1 MNKTQSCSALCLF
14 LALFS
19 AVSGF
24 GRPSDP
30 DKRPLDPDKLRKID
44 VAIDKA
50 IDEQR
55 LPGAVLWVEHGG
67 DHYWKAYGNRSL
79 VPTEEIMTR
88 DTIFDAAS
96 LSKILATTPAVMLL
110 IERGQIKLD
119 ERVHTYIPEFTGD
132 GKERITVRQLLTHTS
147 GLPEDVSTHPK
158 WQGAQ
163 TAIHMASVMKLKAAP
178 GEEFRYS
185 DINFFLLGEIVAR
198 VSHMPLNVFCAKEIY
213 HPLKMNDTGYLPEKG
228 KIPRIAPTEMT
239 EGVMLRGT
247 VHDPTA
253 RFMGGVAGHAGV
265 FTTAPDMARYARM
278 MLNLGELDG
287 VRIFKPETVKLMTS
301 VQTPPGLDDR
311 RGFGW
316 DIDSGFSRLRGEHF
330 PLGSYGHTGF
340 TGTAFWIDPFSKTF
354 FIFLSNRVH
363 PNGVGNVLKLYR
375 TIGTLAAEAVTDFD
389 FNLVPGALEPFP
401 RHKEAPPAAAPKPA
415 ADLPRVLNGIDVL
428 VNENFA
434 PLKGLRLG
442 LITNPTGKDW
452 HRYPLVDLL
461 RNAPGV
467 QLKALFGP
475 EHGFYGNY
483 DEPVSDA
490 VDEHTGLP
498 IYSLYG
504 TNRAPTR
511 EQMEQ
516 LDALV
521 FDIQDVGCRFYT
533 YTSTLGLAMDAANK
547 EGLKFFVL
555 DRINPINGRMID
567 GPVLTAKTS
576 FVGYHPVPVR
586 SGMTEGELAG
596 MYKAERH
603 FDNLDLT
610 VIPLQGWNRTLWYD
624 ETGQPWINP
633 SPNMRSLTEAMLY
646 PGVGLIEG
654 CAISV
659 GRGTGTPFEVIGAP
673 YIEDVRLAAALNK
686 EGLPGVRFIPIRFT
700 PTDYIF
706 KNQSCGGV
714 NIVLT
719 DRERCPVV
727 DIALAAATI
736 LNRWYPD
743 QFKVEEMAHLL
754 LDGPTLQAIQDD
766 KPIGEIRQ
774 LWTDKLAEFK
784 ARREKYLLYH

>member
-1 MNKTQSCSALCLF
+1 MNKTLSCSALCLI
-14 LALFS
+14 LALLPAAS
-19 AVSGF
+19 A
-24 GRPSDP
+24 PN
-30 DKRPLDPDKLRKID
+30 RPLDPDKLRKID
-44 VAIDKA
+44 AAIDKA

-55 LPGAVLWVEHGG
+55 LPGAVVWVEHGG
-67 DHYWKAYGNRSL
+67 DHYWKAYGNRAL
-79 VPTEEIMTR
+79 IPTEEPMTR
-88 DTIFDAAS
+88 DTIFDVAS
-96 LSKILATTPAVMLL
+96 VTKVLATTPAVMILV
-110 IERGQIKLD
+110 ERGKIRLD
-119 ERVHTYIPEFTGD
+119 EPVHSYIPEFTGD

-147 GLPEDVSTHPK
+147 GLPEDVSTKPK
-158 WQGAQ
+158 WQGAE
-163 TAIHMASVMKLKAAP
+163 TAIRMASAMKLKARP
-178 GEEFRYS
+178 GQQFRYS

-198 VSHMPLNVFCAKEIY
+198 VSHTPLNVFCAKEIY
-213 HPLKMNDTGYLPEKG
+213 RPLKMVDTGYLPDKEKL
-228 KIPRIAPTEMT
+228 PRIAPTEMT
-239 EGVMLRGT
+239 DGVMLRGV

-253 RFMGGVAGHAGV
+253 RYMGGVAGHAGV
-265 FTTAPDMARYARM
+265 FTTAPDLARYARM
-278 MLNLGELDG
+278 MLNQGELEG
-287 VRIFKPETVKLMTS
+287 VRIFKPETVKMMTS
-301 VQTPPGLDDR
+301 VQTPPGMDDR

-340 TGTAFWIDPFSKTF
+340 TGIAFWIDPFSKTF
-354 FIFLSNRVH
+354 FILLSNRVH
-363 PNGVGNVLKLYR
+363 PNGSGNVLKLYR
-375 TIGTLAAEAVTDFD
+375 TVGTLAAEAVTDFD
-389 FNLVPGALEPFP
+389 FNFVPGALAPLP
-401 RHKEAPPAAAPKPA
+401 RHKSPPPAATPKPA

-434 PLKGLRLG
+434 PLQGLRIG

-452 HRYPLVDLL
+452 RRYPLIDLL

-475 EHGFYGNY
+475 EHGFYGNF

-504 TNRAPTR
+504 ERHAPTP

-533 YTSTLGLAMDAANK
+533 YTATLGLAMEAANK

-555 DRINPINGRMID
+555 DRINPINGLMID
-567 GPVLTAKTS
+567 GPLLTGKTS
-576 FVGYHPVPVR
+576 FVGWHPVPVR
-586 SGMTEGELAG
+586 TGMTEGELAG
-596 MYKAERH
+596 MYKEERH
-603 FDNLDLT
+603 FDNIELT
-610 VIPLQGWNRTLWYD
+610 VIPLQGWSRKLWYD

-646 PGVGLIEG
+646 PGVGLLEN
-654 CAISV
+654 CKLSV

-700 PTDYIF
+700 PTDYIY

-714 NIVLT
+714 NILLT
-719 DRERCPVV
+719 DRERCQVV

-754 LDGPTLQAIQDD
+754 LDAPTLQAIQDD
-766 KPIGEIRQ
+766 KPLADIRQ
-774 LWTDKLAEFK
+774 LWTAKTDEFK